1 MGSSAVPAHQIGG
14 SVPFTAN
21 IFPSLNTTLT
31 AVTAATGVKSE
42 LVAHMHDEGGSAS
55 PAAFSSGKACGE
67 GSQLVS
73 PLFKQQHVDHAD
85 SSHLRD
91 FRESASSSLSF
102 GQQWTHDQQPF
113 NLVAS
118 QPAIAQADTSA
129 QPVPTVPQLGA
140 GWAIDSFLHSLE
152 DSEPSAGSD
161 TTDKIMAGGDRDW
174 HSQDFPA
181 VAVVNEVLRFV
192 LPGPCAEGSSQTQAG
207 MTLAAPGRMQLQVG
221 CRGSKGW
228 AGPGQLRISRAAATV
243 PSTDVTCETVVLADR
258 RRWYFGDCQ
267 VLIRR
272 TPSQGRLKS
281 RRDSTE

>member
-1 MGSSAVPAHQIGG
+1 MKAASDPQRAYRERVAALFARLDRLVPDYGTDLPETEAKRPRKRCRFTILRHAIKLLKLVQMDTQMERLLRVAEERSQAAASRVIEVATFRAGPQSTFGARDSTSVHAERYTMGSSTVPAQQIGG

-73 PLFKQQHVDHAD
+73 PLFKQQQVDHAD

-91 FRESASSSLSF
+91 FREPARSHLSF

-118 QPAIAQADTSA
+118 QPTLAQADTSS

-152 DSEPSAGSD
+152 DSEPSAGSAHHGQD
-161 TTDKIMAGGDRDW
+161 HGG
-174 HSQDFPA
+174 
-181 VAVVNEVLRFV
+181 
-192 LPGPCAEGSSQTQAG
+192 
-207 MTLAAPGRMQLQVG
+207 
-221 CRGSKGW
+221 RG
-228 AGPGQLRISRAAATV
+228 
-243 PSTDVTCETVVLADR
+243 
-258 RRWYFGDCQ
+258 
-267 VLIRR
+267 
-272 TPSQGRLKS
+272 
-281 RRDSTE
+281 

>member
-1 MGSSAVPAHQIGG
+1 MKAASDPQRAYRERVAALFARLDRLVPDYGTDLPETEAKRPRKRCRFTILRHAIKLLKLVQMDTQMERLLRVAEERSQAAASRVSEVATFRAGPQSTFGARDSTSVHAERYTMGSSTVPAQQIGG

-67 GSQLVS
+67 

-85 SSHLRD
+85 PSHLRD

-102 GQQWTHDQQPF
+102 SQQWTHDQQPF

-152 DSEPSAGSD
+152 DSEPSAGSAHHAHD
-161 TTDKIMAGGDRDW
+161 HGG
-174 HSQDFPA
+174 
-181 VAVVNEVLRFV
+181 
-192 LPGPCAEGSSQTQAG
+192 
-207 MTLAAPGRMQLQVG
+207 
-221 CRGSKGW
+221 RG
-228 AGPGQLRISRAAATV
+228 
-243 PSTDVTCETVVLADR
+243 
-258 RRWYFGDCQ
+258 
-267 VLIRR
+267 
-272 TPSQGRLKS
+272 
-281 RRDSTE
+281 